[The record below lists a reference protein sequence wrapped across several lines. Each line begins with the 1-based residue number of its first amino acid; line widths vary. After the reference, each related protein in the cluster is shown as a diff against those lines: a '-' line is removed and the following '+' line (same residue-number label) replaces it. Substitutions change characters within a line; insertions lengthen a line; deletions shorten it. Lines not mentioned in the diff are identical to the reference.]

1 MSIRALIFDFGG
13 VLMQTMDRSPR
24 AALEQRYG
32 LKPGEL
38 SEIVFN
44 SQAASDATVGAVRE
58 PAVWDHVRAVLDLS
72 PAQTA
77 EMKQLFYSGD
87 RLDQALLDY
96 IRAARP
102 ALKTGLLSNALS
114 NARDFFTLECNIAGL
129 FDEIVI
135 SAEVGVRKPDPQI
148 YHIALQKLAVQPEEV
163 VFVDDFIEYIRAAE
177 ALGLKAVW
185 FRSTAQA
192 VAEIEKLRGS
202 GPAG

>member
-1 MSIRALIFDFGG
+1 
-13 VLMQTMDRSPR
+13 MDRSPR

-58 PAVWDHVRAVLDLS
+58 PAVWDHVRAVLNLS

-148 YHIALQKLAVQPEEV
+148 YHIALQKLAVHPEEA
-163 VFVDDFIEYIRAAE
+163 VFVDDFIENIRAAE

-192 VAEIEKLRGS
+192 VAEIDKLRGP